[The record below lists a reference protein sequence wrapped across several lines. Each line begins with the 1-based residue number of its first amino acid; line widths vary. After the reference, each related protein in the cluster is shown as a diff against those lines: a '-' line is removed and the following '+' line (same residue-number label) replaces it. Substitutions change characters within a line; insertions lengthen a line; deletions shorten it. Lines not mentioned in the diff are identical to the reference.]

1 MKRII
6 AVIPA
11 RYQSTR
17 FPGKPLAL
25 IAGKAMI
32 QRVYERVSSVEE
44 ISQVLVA
51 TDDQR
56 INDCVINFGG
66 KCVMTGK
73 CNCGTER
80 VYEAV
85 KNVECDIVLNVQG
98 DEPLIKKEMI
108 LDVLSVFE
116 ENADIYIPMA
126 TLKKEITEKGD
137 IENPNIVKVVTD
149 IQGKALYFSR
159 FPIPYNRDKTQ
170 DISYFKHI
178 GIYGY
183 DRGFLEKF
191 VGMERSPLEISENLE
206 QLRALE
212 NGYDIYVKR
221 TEFDSI
227 GVDLA
232 EHVKKIEEALKNE

>member
-1 MKRII
+1 
-6 AVIPA
+6 
-11 RYQSTR
+11 
-17 FPGKPLAL
+17 
-25 IAGKAMI
+25 
-32 QRVYERVSSVEE
+32 
-44 ISQVLVA
+44 
-51 TDDQR
+51 
-56 INDCVINFGG
+56 
-66 KCVMTGK
+66 
-73 CNCGTER
+73 
-80 VYEAV
+80 
-85 KNVECDIVLNVQG
+85 
-98 DEPLIKKEMI
+98 MI

-183 DRGFLEKF
+183 DRGFLEKY